1 MTPKDCS
8 SCQISAEAIA
18 PGKTSCTDSRRAG
31 AKRNAKTVTARL
43 IATDAVSVTDLATVP
58 SAPAP
63 PPPAI
68 DRAVVHKT
76 ASPAVTSRST
86 LRPRVLKG
94 FGRLLR
100 GTAHTVLA
108 AYWNACATPRPP

>member
-1 MTPKDCS
+1 M
-8 SCQISAEAIA
+8 
-18 PGKTSCTDSRRAG
+18 
-31 AKRNAKTVTARL
+31 VTTML
-43 IATDAVSVTDLATVP
+43 ITTDAASVRDLAAVP

-68 DRAVVHKT
+68 DKAVVART

-86 LRPRVLKG
+86 LRPRALKG

-108 AYWNACATPRPP
+108 AYWKTCATPRPP